1 VAEPLDL
8 SENYPPRV
16 DKNEISKAHAV
27 VKKFLSPSA
36 VSVDEIIR
44 SCQFSP
50 PVIASVLLELKLA
63 GLLGRHPGNRVST
76 IQEL

>member
-1 VAEPLDL
+1 VAELVDL
-8 SENYPPRV
+8 SEYYPPRV

-27 VKKFLSPSA
+27 VKKILSPSA

-44 SCQFSP
+44 SCQLSSP
-50 PVIASVLLELKLA
+50 VVASALLKLKLA